1 MSKRSIIRKRTVCFF
16 ACAALLL
23 VGVLLAW
30 ILWPRAAAQ
39 TRAQAYRE
47 GLDTYRY
54 DLVFRPEQSTLA
66 VTLTLDYT
74 NRTGDTLQELVLR
87 KAQEDGTDLTTN
99 PIFTPTGVKT
109 SRNEAVAP
117 SGRPR

>member
-1 MSKRSIIRKRTVCFF
+1 MSKRSIIRKRTVCF

-39 TRAQAYRE
+39 TRAQAYRD

-54 DLVFRPEQSTLA
+54 DLVSVSYTH
-66 VTLTLDYT
+66 LTLP
-74 NRTGDTLQELVLR
+74 
-87 KAQEDGTDLTTN
+87 TTER
-99 PIFTPTGVKT
+99 V
-109 SRNEAVAP
+109 
-117 SGRPR
+117 

>member
-39 TRAQAYRE
+39 TRAQAYRD

-66 VTLTLDYT
+66 VTLTLD
-74 NRTGDTLQELVLR
+74 
-87 KAQEDGTDLTTN
+87 
-99 PIFTPTGVKT
+99 
-109 SRNEAVAP
+109 
-117 SGRPR
+117 

>member
-39 TRAQAYRE
+39 TRAQAYRD

-87 KAQEDGTDLTTN
+87 TFQ
-99 PIFTPTGVKT
+99 
-109 SRNEAVAP
+109 RVAFGWRVCGGMIGSSKQVLP
-117 SGRPR
+117 MRLKRCCMCR